1 MSRPNLSFALEIQNA
16 ADEPPGPAPMIA
28 MRFGMGASAGTGRAM
43 SGAWEPEEKKGSWML
58 NGSWNAYVG
67 KNAAVVTRNTT
78 GDRILGC

>member
-1 MSRPNLSFALEIQNA
+1 MMFTMQISSQQHE
-16 ADEPPGPAPMIA
+16 
-28 MRFGMGASAGTGRAM
+28 
-43 SGAWEPEEKKGSWML
+43 EPEEKKGSWML